1 MDYCLQ
7 FNRHC
12 GGSST
17 RTYDLIYIF
26 RDQSFCWEEIS
37 IDHVFLSVISS
48 FFFFFFLQN
57 GKFLSYIIVIT
68 VIPSLS
74 TLASL
79 PV

>member
-37 IDHVFLSVISS
+37 TDHVFLSVISS
-48 FFFFFFLQN
+48 FFFFFFLQD